1 MIVVDAKVWLAAA
14 LALMPL
20 LLAMDCG
27 RFIWTFPAY
36 SPSPLWS
43 ADQSKIVF
51 NSGFGT
57 LHGRMHVVDSD
68 GSDLLSFP
76 HKSGEYATGIS
87 SDGVIVFTELDTSD
101 DGLFGLATPGY
112 QVHTALLDG
121 SDRRILAKGGQD
133 YHYASWSPSG
143 ETIAFSFS
151 MDKLHIM
158 RQDGSAKKKLVDNN
172 ILRRHFPTAELVHVS
187 PVFWSPNGGKLA
199 FLGRENRTE
208 ADDETVIY
216 TVTVDGLNFTRLSP
230 TSSLPAWS
238 PDGKRVAFVSIKLGA
253 DFRRKDDISTIYTI
267 NSDGGDLRA
276 IASFPEE
283 NPLGYRG
290 EVSWSKDGSQIRLHR
305 SPFVT
310 VNIDGSNLRIMDDCS
325 ARAGWSPDGSLIAVF
340 DGTSLMTMTPE
351 GSDIRLLARASSNGW
366 SAAGNVLATH
376 PYILERCKWT
386 EVLQ

>member
-1 MIVVDAKVWLAAA
+1 MIVVDSKVWLAAG

-27 RFIWTFPAY
+27 RFNWTFPAY
-36 SPSPLWS
+36 PPSPLWS

-87 SDGVIVFTELDTSD
+87 SNGVIVFTELDTSD

-143 ETIAFSFS
+143 ETIAFSSS

-172 ILRRHFPTAELVHVS
+172 ILRQHFPTADLVHVS
-187 PVFWSPNGGKLA
+187 PVFWSP
-199 FLGRENRTE
+199 
-208 ADDETVIY
+208 
-216 TVTVDGLNFTRLSP
+216 
-230 TSSLPAWS
+230 
-238 PDGKRVAFVSIKLGA
+238 
-253 DFRRKDDISTIYTI
+253 
-267 NSDGGDLRA
+267 DGGPRISRFRA
-276 IASFPEE
+276 PPRA
-283 NPLGYRG
+283 R
-290 EVSWSKDGSQIRLHR
+290 R
-305 SPFVT
+305 FV
-310 VNIDGSNLRIMDDCS
+310 
-325 ARAGWSPDGSLIAVF
+325 
-340 DGTSLMTMTPE
+340 
-351 GSDIRLLARASSNGW
+351 
-366 SAAGNVLATH
+366 AAGTTSFGLLVTARTR
-376 PYILERCKWT
+376 YASGWQSTRILRCRLQAKWSGD
-386 EVLQ
+386 